1 MSADPRTDP
10 RTVIDDLTFAD
21 LSEIARAELP
31 GSSDGA
37 WTLHGAVDPGIT
49 LLDALEYQLE
59 QRLFMADQ
67 RTDPV
72 LWAALSLLGRD
83 APSPATPARTVLGF
97 VSPTPTGTVSAGT
110 ELVLAGDDDART
122 FVLVDD
128 VDVVA
133 GIRVEV
139 VDGAVRP
146 GDSVRFVVTGTFVAT
161 SVVSMYVEVD
171 APRIASSWSPD
182 AVDVAPASTIAWT
195 AVGADGTRAAVTM
208 DDSTGGFRRA
218 GLLRFDWPDV
228 WQVAG
233 SGDRALEARLV
244 DGFHTEPIRIER
256 VVVNAGVA
264 EHRVPVRADVSDQVG
279 RFLPLP
285 HQRIVLPAGSAG
297 AVLDGPDDLRV
308 ELQEADGESH
318 DWPGVRTWVGVGPAD
333 RVVRV
338 DRDRGHVEF
347 GDGRRGRIP
356 RPLDGGTAVVAYHL
370 GGGPS
375 GDVSAQRTWRGHGT
389 PLEAIGLVAAVGA
402 DAESMEASRQRSM
415 DALGAVHRTVTAHDV
430 EEIARSTPGVDIARA
445 HALVGHHPR
454 FPCAVTPGAIS
465 VVVIPAVDRPAPT
478 ASWVRA
484 PLADPGAMAAVR
496 AGLERSRLLTQEL
509 FVLDPVYRRASVT
522 VRITGGDRSA
532 AIETTIREALVRFFD
547 PLVGGPTGS
556 GWGLGAPLRPSA
568 VVGVLQPVV
577 GPEASVID
585 VRLELDDD
593 LPSDCKDLTL
603 GGHELPHL
611 VGVAVVWSG
620 ALPDGGGLR

>member
-1 MSADPRTDP
+1 M
-10 RTVIDDLTFAD
+10 
-21 LSEIARAELP
+21 
-31 GSSDGA
+31 
-37 WTLHGAVDPGIT
+37 
-49 LLDALEYQLE
+49 
-59 QRLFMADQ
+59 
-67 RTDPV
+67 
-72 LWAALSLLGRD
+72 
-83 APSPATPARTVLGF
+83 LGF

-161 SVVSMYVEVD
+161 GVVSMYVEVD
-171 APRIASSWSPD
+171 APRIAPSWSPD

-233 SGDRALEARLV
+233 SGDRSLEARLV

-333 RVVRV
+333 RAVRV

-347 GDGRRGRIP
+347 GDGRRGRI
-356 RPLDGGTAVVAYHL
+356 RV
-370 GGGPS
+370 
-375 GDVSAQRTWRGHGT
+375 
-389 PLEAIGLVAAVGA
+389 
-402 DAESMEASRQRSM
+402 
-415 DALGAVHRTVTAHDV
+415 
-430 EEIARSTPGVDIARA
+430 RSTEELP
-445 HALVGHHPR
+445 
-454 FPCAVTPGAIS
+454 
-465 VVVIPAVDRPAPT
+465 
-478 ASWVRA
+478 SWH
-484 PLADPGAMAAVR
+484 
-496 AGLERSRLLTQEL
+496 
-509 FVLDPVYRRASVT
+509 
-522 VRITGGDRSA
+522 
-532 AIETTIREALVRFFD
+532 TT
-547 PLVGGPTGS
+547 
-556 GWGLGAPLRPSA
+556 SA
-568 VVGVLQPVV
+568 VVRPATCRPNGRGAVTARHSRRSAWSPRSVPTPSRWRRAV
-577 GPEASVID
+577 SARWTHSAPYTGP
-585 VRLELDDD
+585 
-593 LPSDCKDLTL
+593 
-603 GGHELPHL
+603 
-611 VGVAVVWSG
+611 
-620 ALPDGGGLR
+620 